1 MAGTPDLL
9 VLGHVTCDDFG
20 GELRLG
26 GAAAYAARAAAV
38 LGIDT
43 ALVTVAPPGSPLLA
57 PLAATPGLSLHVS
70 PSEVMTTF
78 AVDYRGPSRR
88 LVLRTTARSLTLAD
102 VPRAWR
108 SPRVVCVGTVF
119 GECDRALVDAFC
131 GAHVMAALQGWLR
144 RRDPSGAIE
153 PALSPEALD
162 PPASLRSVVL
172 SEEDHPTAEDIA
184 ARFGA
189 RGIFVALTRGRRGAT
204 IAYRGQRIE
213 IPAAPAEEVDPTGAG
228 DVFGL
233 VFGLA
238 LASGWDA
245 AEAGRRAALAAARV
259 VEGPG
264 LGRLAELEEA
274 ASWRHDPGGKSPRIA

>member
-1 MAGTPDLL
+1 MAGKPDLL

-20 GELRLG
+20 EERRLG

-57 PLAATPGLSLHVS
+57 PLEETPGLSLQVS
-70 PSEVMTTF
+70 PSETLTTF
-78 AVDYRGPSRR
+78 AVDYRGPRRR
-88 LVLRTTARSLTLAD
+88 LVLHATARPLTLAD
-102 VPRAWR
+102 VPPGWR
-108 SPRVVCVGTVF
+108 SPRVVYAGTVF
-119 GECDRALVDAFC
+119 GECDRALVDAFA

-144 RRDPSGAIE
+144 RRAPSGAIE

-172 SEEDHPTAEDIA
+172 SEEDHPSAEDIA
-184 ARFGA
+184 ARFSA

-204 IAYRGQRIE
+204 LLCREQRIE
-213 IPAAPAEEVDPTGAG
+213 IPAAPAQEVDPTGAG

-233 VFGLA
+233 VFGVA
-238 LASGWDA
+238 LASGLDA

-259 VEGPG
+259 VEGPA
-264 LGRLAELEEA
+264 LGRLAEARGAVL
-274 ASWRHDPGGKSPRIA
+274 